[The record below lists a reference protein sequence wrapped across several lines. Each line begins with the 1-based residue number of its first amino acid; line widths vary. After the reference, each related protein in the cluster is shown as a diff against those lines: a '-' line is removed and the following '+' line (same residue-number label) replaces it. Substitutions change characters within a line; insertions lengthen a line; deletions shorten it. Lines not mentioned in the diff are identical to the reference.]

1 MRDDNECSAACIECR
16 EHALN
21 QASTTF
27 RIQSCCGF
35 IEEEQRG
42 IGGKSESSEKAAAL
56 SAREPC
62 GIRSQRFVQPRRKCP
77 YHIGKLRR
85 LQCPP
90 HPLLIHILMQTQ
102 KIVARR
108 CAEEIAPLQ
117 GSSKE
122 GA

>member
-1 MRDDNECSAACIECR
+1 MRDDNERTAACIELPQYGGDQSFSACG
-16 EHALN
+16 
-21 QASTTF
+21 
-27 RIQSCCGF
+27 IQPRRRF

-42 IGGKSESSEKAAAL
+42 IGGKCERREKATAL

-85 LQCPP
+85 LQCIP

-102 KIVARR
+102 KIVACR

-117 GSSKE
+117 GSYKE

>member
-1 MRDDNECSAACIECR
+1 MRDDDERTAACIECR
-16 EHALN
+16 EYALD
-21 QASTTF
+21 QACTTLC
-27 RIQSCCGF
+27 IQSCCGF

-42 IGGKSESSEKAAAL
+42 IGGKGKRREKAAAL

-90 HPLLIHILMQTQ
+90 HPLLIHIRM
-102 KIVARR
+102 
-108 CAEEIAPLQ
+108 
-117 GSSKE
+117 
-122 GA
+122 